1 MFPFT
6 NEMQVDY
13 NCLGSHVSFPSCQ
26 VSLSFS
32 ALACQLLLEVFQR
45 RAFLKL
51 HTMHTPG
58 HKNWP
63 IGDVQGVLTCLGIA
77 ASLLFSCAVFW
88 QATVLSSA
96 TYVI

>member
-1 MFPFT
+1 MLAIQRRRQFT
-6 NEMQVDY
+6 LQGVDVPL
-13 NCLGSHVSFPSCQ
+13 CFGQ
-26 VSLSFS
+26 VSLSF
-32 ALACQLLLEVFQR
+32 LAVAWQLLLEVFQR

-63 IGDVQGVLTCLGIA
+63 IGDVRGVLMCLGIS

-88 QATVLSSA
+88 QAIVLSSA
-96 TYVI
+96 TSVL